1 MFESTI
7 MYSDI
12 GILVHCWRKFVYCWS
27 N

>member
-7 MYSDI
+7 MYTDI